1 MSNQLFHILL
11 AEDNPGDARLT
22 TEALK
27 DGRFL
32 CQVHLTKDGVEAME
46 FLHRKGQYSNA
57 PRPDLVF
64 LDLNMPRKDGREVL
78 EEMKEDPELKRIP
91 VVVLTTSEAE
101 QDLCRSYDLHANCYI
116 IKPLDVDQFF
126 QIVRAIEDFWFNIVK
141 LPPS

>member
-1 MSNQLFHILL
+1 MSNHLFHILL

-22 TEALK
+22 MEALK

-32 CQVHLTKDGVEAME
+32 CQVHLAKDGVEAME
-46 FLHRKGQYSNA
+46 FLRREGRFADA
-57 PRPDLVF
+57 PRPDLMF

-78 EEMKEDPELKRIP
+78 EEMKDDPALRRIP

-126 QIVRAIEDFWFNIVK
+126 QIVRAIEDFWFDIVR
-141 LPPS
+141 LAPP

>member
-1 MSNQLFHILL
+1 VSNHLFHILL

-22 TEALK
+22 MEALK

-32 CQVHLTKDGVEAME
+32 CQVHLAKDGVEAME
-46 FLHRKGQYSNA
+46 FLRREGRFADA
-57 PRPDLVF
+57 PRPDLMF

-78 EEMKEDPELKRIP
+78 EEMKEDPALRRIP

-126 QIVRAIEDFWFNIVK
+126 QIVRAIEDFWFSIVR
-141 LPPS
+141 LAPA